1 VFSLSNEIALFK
13 KTDMEAITKRVQQ
26 FINNGELTLPADYS
40 PENAMKS
47 AWLMLQETVDRDK
60 RPALQVCTRE
70 SVYNALLSMVV
81 QGLNPDKKQCYF
93 IVYGKKLICQRSY
106 FGSIHVAK
114 MVDPDIV
121 DVYAQT
127 VYADDEF
134 EYEIRHGKEV
144 VTKHIQKLQ
153 NINPDKIIGAYA
165 TIVYKDGRE
174 LSTVMTFDE
183 IKQAWKQSPTKP
195 IDDKGN
201 IKAGSTHEK
210 FTADMC
216 EKTAINKA
224 CKYVINASS
233 DKSIISK
240 YAQMMDAE
248 LKEAEVEAEIE
259 ENANQEF
266 IDVTDYTVDDTP
278 EPQVE
283 PQPTLEI
290 EPDLAESEETP
301 Y

>member
-1 VFSLSNEIALFK
+1 MFSLSNEIALFK

-144 VTKHIQKLQ
+144 VTKHVQKLQ

-248 LKEAEVEAEIE
+248 LKEAEIDQEITD
-259 ENANQEF
+259 NANQEF
-266 IDVTDYTVDDTP
+266 IDIDYTVTDATEATTDP
-278 EPQVE
+278 EPE
-283 PQPTLEI
+283 PAQ
-290 EPDLAESEETP
+290 EPPADDDP
-301 Y
+301 GY

>member
-1 VFSLSNEIALFK
+1 MFSLSNEIALFK

-70 SVYNALLSMVV
+70 SVYNALLGMAV

-93 IVYGKKLICQRSY
+93 IVYGKKLMCQRSY
-106 FGSIHVAK
+106 FGSMHVAK

-121 DVYAQT
+121 DIYAQT

-144 VTKHIQKLQ
+144 VTKHVQKLQ
-153 NINPDKIIGAYA
+153 NIQADKIIGAYA
-165 TIVYKDGRE
+165 TIVYQDGRE
-174 LSTVMTFDE
+174 LSTVMTFDQ
-183 IKQAWKQSPTKP
+183 IKQAWKQSQMKP

-201 IKAGSTHEK
+201 IKPGSTHDN

-216 EKTAINKA
+216 EKTAISKA
-224 CKYVINASS
+224 CKYVINSSS
-233 DKSIISK
+233 DQSIISRF
-240 YAQMMDAE
+240 AREMDAE
-248 LKEAEVEAEIE
+248 VKEAEIDQEITD
-259 ENANQEF
+259 NANQEF
-266 IDVTDYTVDDTP
+266 IDIDYTVTDATTDP
-278 EPQVE
+278 EPE
-283 PQPTLEI
+283 PTQ
-290 EPDLAESEETP
+290 EPPADDDP
-301 Y
+301 GY

>member
-70 SVYNALLSMVV
+70 SVYNALLGMAI

-144 VTKHIQKLQ
+144 VTKHVQKLQ

-248 LKEAEVEAEIE
+248 LKEAEIDQEITD
-259 ENANQEF
+259 NANQEF
-266 IDVTDYTVDDTP
+266 IDIDYTVTDATEATTDP
-278 EPQVE
+278 EPE
-283 PQPTLEI
+283 PAQ
-290 EPDLAESEETP
+290 EPPADDDP
-301 Y
+301 GY

>member
-1 VFSLSNEIALFK
+1 MFSLSNEIALFK

-70 SVYNALLSMVV
+70 SVYNALLGMAV

-93 IVYGKKLICQRSY
+93 IVYGKKLMCQRSY
-106 FGSIHVAK
+106 FGSMHVAK

-121 DVYAQT
+121 DIYAQT

-144 VTKHIQKLQ
+144 VTKHVQKLQ
-153 NINPDKIIGAYA
+153 NIQPDKIIGAYA

-174 LSTVMTFDE
+174 LSTVMTFDQ
-183 IKQAWKQSPTKP
+183 IKQAWKQSQMKP
-195 IDDKGN
+195 VDDKGN
-201 IKAGSTHEK
+201 IKPGSTHDK

-216 EKTAINKA
+216 EKTAISKA
-224 CKYVINASS
+224 CKYVINSSS
-233 DKSIISK
+233 DKSIVSK
-240 YAQMMDAE
+240 FARDMDAE
-248 LKEAEVEAEIE
+248 LKEAEIDQEITD
-259 ENANQEF
+259 NANQEF
-266 IDVTDYTVDDTP
+266 IDIDYTVTDATDATTDP
-278 EPQVE
+278 EPE
-283 PQPTLEI
+283 PTQ
-290 EPDLAESEETP
+290 EPSADDDP
-301 Y
+301 GY

>member
-1 VFSLSNEIALFK
+1 MAIFRKS
-13 KTDMEAITKRVQQ
+13 DMDAVTKRVQQ
-26 FINNGELTLPADYS
+26 FIAGGELHLPADYS

-70 SVYNALLSMVV
+70 SVYNALLGMAV

-93 IVYGKKLICQRSY
+93 IVYGKKLMCQRSY
-106 FGSIHVAK
+106 FGSMHVAK

-121 DVYAQT
+121 DIYAQT

-144 VTKHIQKLQ
+144 VTKHVQKLQ
-153 NINPDKIIGAYA
+153 NIQPDKIIGAYA

-174 LSTVMTFDE
+174 MSTVMTFDQ
-183 IKQAWKQSPTKP
+183 IKQAWRQSQMKP
-195 IDDKGN
+195 VDDKGN

-216 EKTAINKA
+216 EKTAINKV
-224 CKYVINASS
+224 CKYVINSSS
-233 DKSIISK
+233 DKSIVGRF
-240 YAQMMDAE
+240 AREMDAE
-248 LKEAEVEAEIE
+248 VKEAEIDQEITD
-259 ENANQEF
+259 NANQEF
-266 IDVTDYTVDDTP
+266 IDIDYTVTDATNATTDP
-278 EPQVE
+278 EPE
-283 PQPTLEI
+283 PAQ
-290 EPDLAESEETP
+290 EPPADDDP
-301 Y
+301 GY

>member
-81 QGLNPDKKQCYF
+81 QGLSPDKKQCYF
-93 IVYGKKLICQRSY
+93 IVYGKKLMCQRSY

-144 VTKHIQKLQ
+144 VTKHVQKLQ

-248 LKEAEVEAEIE
+248 LKEAEIDQEITD
-259 ENANQEF
+259 NANQEF
-266 IDVTDYTVDDTP
+266 IDIDYTVTDATEATTDP
-278 EPQVE
+278 EPE
-283 PQPTLEI
+283 PAQ
-290 EPDLAESEETP
+290 EPPADDDP
-301 Y
+301 GY

>member
-1 VFSLSNEIALFK
+1 MFSLSNEIALFK

-70 SVYNALLSMVV
+70 SVYNALLGMAV

-93 IVYGKKLICQRSY
+93 IVYGNKLMCQRSY
-106 FGSIHVAK
+106 FGSMHVAK

-121 DVYAQT
+121 DIYAQT

-144 VTKHIQKLQ
+144 VTKHVQKLQ
-153 NINPDKIIGAYA
+153 NIQPDKIIGAYA

-174 LSTVMTFDE
+174 LSTVMTFDQ
-183 IKQAWKQSPTKP
+183 IKQAWKQSQMKP
-195 IDDKGN
+195 VDDKGN
-201 IKAGSTHEK
+201 IKAGSTHDK

-216 EKTAINKA
+216 EKTVINKA
-224 CKYVINASS
+224 CKYVINSSS
-233 DKSIISK
+233 DKSIVGRF
-240 YAQMMDAE
+240 AREMDAE
-248 LKEAEVEAEIE
+248 LKEAEIDQEITD
-259 ENANQEF
+259 NANQEF
-266 IDVTDYTVDDTP
+266 IDIDYTVTDATEATTDP
-278 EPQVE
+278 EPE
-283 PQPTLEI
+283 PAQ
-290 EPDLAESEETP
+290 EPPADDDP
-301 Y
+301 GY

>member
-1 VFSLSNEIALFK
+1 
-13 KTDMEAITKRVQQ
+13 MEAITKRVQQ

-121 DVYAQT
+121 DIYAQT

-144 VTKHIQKLQ
+144 VTKHVQKLQ

-248 LKEAEVEAEIE
+248 LKEAEIDQEITD
-259 ENANQEF
+259 NANQEF
-266 IDVTDYTVDDTP
+266 IDIDYTVTDATEATTDP
-278 EPQVE
+278 EPE
-283 PQPTLEI
+283 PAQ
-290 EPDLAESEETP
+290 EPPADDDP
-301 Y
+301 GY